1 MTTSSKTPAAAI
13 LGIFLALGM
22 IGSAWLIGKSIY
34 AVKASERYVTV
45 KGFAEKELPANLVI
59 WPIAYSTVGDDLAG
73 IQQRLNIDKQKISS
87 FLENKGFNSEEISTS
102 IPQITDYQ
110 AQGYSQ
116 HNGPRHRY
124 SAQTILTLRSHKVT
138 ETKQAMQAADELVKS
153 GVALMRNY
161 EATPEFLFTKLN
173 DIKPE
178 MIAAA
183 TKNARQAAEQ
193 FAEDS
198 GSKVGA
204 IKNARQGFFSINDR
218 DRYSPE
224 QKIVRV
230 VTTIQYYLAED

>member
-1 MTTSSKTPAAAI
+1 MTTSSKSQAAAI
-13 LGIFLALGM
+13 LGLFLAIGM
-22 IGSAWLIGKSIY
+22 MGSAWMIGKAIY
-34 AVKASERYVTV
+34 AAKATERFVTV
-45 KGFAEKELPANLVI
+45 KGFAEKELPADLVI
-59 WPIAYSTVGDDLAG
+59 WPIAYSAIGDDLAE
-73 IQQRLNIDKQKISS
+73 IQQRLNRDKQKIAE
-87 FLENKGFNSEEISTS
+87 FLGKRGFSNEEISTS

-116 HNGPRHRY
+116 HNGPSNRY
-124 SAQTILTLRSHKVT
+124 SAQTILTLRSNKVT
-138 ETKQAMQAADELVKS
+138 ETKQAMQAADELVRS
-153 GVALMRNY
+153 GVALLRNY

-198 GSKVGA
+198 GSRVGA
-204 IKNARQGFFSINDR
+204 IKNARQGFFSINNR

-224 QKIVRV
+224 QKVVRV

>member
-1 MTTSSKTPAAAI
+1 MSKFINNSAAAL

-22 IGSAWLIGKSIY
+22 VISAYLIGNFILQT
-34 AVKASERYVTV
+34 KAADRFVTV
-45 KGFAEKELPANLVI
+45 KGFAEKEVPADMVI
-59 WPIAYSTVGDDLAG
+59 WPIAYTETGDDLAEVQHKLDEAKKS
-73 IQQRLNIDKQKISS
+73 IIF
-87 FLENKGFNSEEISTS
+87 FLTTQGFSKDEITNS

-110 AQGYSQ
+110 AQGYSFN
-116 HNGPRHRY
+116 NGPTNRY
-124 SAQTILTLRSHKVT
+124 SAQSIITLRSSKVA
-138 ETKQAMQAADELVKS
+138 EAKSAMQTSDALVKS

-161 EATPEFLFTKLN
+161 DAKPEFMFTTLN
-173 DIKPE
+173 NIKPE
-178 MIAAA
+178 MIAEA

-204 IKNARQGFFSINDR
+204 IKNARQGFFSINNR

-230 VTTIQYYLAED
+230 VTTIDYFLIDE

>member
-1 MTTSSKTPAAAI
+1 MSTSSKTPAALI
-13 LGIFLALGM
+13 LGLFLAIGM
-22 IGSAWLIGKSIY
+22 VGSAWLVSQALY
-34 AVKASERYVTV
+34 AAKATERFVTV
-45 KGFAEKELPANLVI
+45 KGFAEQERPADLVI
-59 WPIAYSTVGDDLAG
+59 WPIAYSAIGDDLAE
-73 IQQRLNIDKQKISS
+73 IQRRLDVDKQKISN
-87 FLENKGFNSEEISTS
+87 FLQSRGFSNSEISTS

-124 SAQTILTLRSHKVT
+124 SAQTILTLRSNKVS
-138 ETKQAMQAADELVKS
+138 ETKQAMQASDELVKS

-183 TKNARQAAEQ
+183 TKNAREAAEQ

-198 GSKVGA
+198 GSTVGA

-224 QKIVRV
+224 QKVVRV
-230 VTTIQYYLAED
+230 VTTIQYYLANE

>member
-1 MTTSSKTPAAAI
+1 MSNTSKTPAAAI

-22 IGSAWLIGKSIY
+22 IGSAWMIGKAIY
-34 AVKASERYVTV
+34 AVKATERFVTV

-59 WPIAYSTVGDDLAG
+59 WPIAYTAVGDDLAE
-73 IQQRLNIDKQKISS
+73 IQQRLDVDKQKIINFLTNRS
-87 FLENKGFNSEEISTS
+87 FTNDEVSTS

-124 SAQTILTLRSHKVT
+124 SAQTILTLRSDKVR

-198 GSKVGA
+198 GSTVGA

-224 QKIVRV
+224 QKVVRV
-230 VTTIQYYLAED
+230 VTTIQYYLTED

>member
-1 MTTSSKTPAAAI
+1 MTTTSKSQAAAI
-13 LGIFLALGM
+13 LGLFLAIGM
-22 IGSAWLIGKSIY
+22 LGSAWMIGKAMY
-34 AVKASERYVTV
+34 AVKASERFVTV
-45 KGFAEKELPANLVI
+45 KGFAEKELPADLVI
-59 WPIAYSTVGDDLAG
+59 WPIAYAAVGNDLAE
-73 IQQRLNIDKQKISS
+73 IQKRLDQDKQKISN
-87 FLENKGFNSEEISTS
+87 FLLKRGFDRAEITTS

-124 SAQTILTLRSHKVT
+124 SAQTILTLRSNNVA
-138 ETKQAMQAADELVKS
+138 ETKQAMQASDELVKS

-198 GSKVGA
+198 GSRVGT
-204 IKNARQGFFSINDR
+204 IKNARQGFFSINNR

-224 QKIVRV
+224 QKVVRV

>member
-1 MTTSSKTPAAAI
+1 MSNTSKTPAAAI
-13 LGIFLALGM
+13 LGIFLAFGM
-22 IGSAWLIGKSIY
+22 IGSAWMIGKAIY
-34 AVKASERYVTV
+34 AVKATERFVTV

-59 WPIAYSTVGDDLAG
+59 WPIAYTAVGDDLAE
-73 IQQRLNIDKQKISS
+73 IQQRLDVDKQKIINFLTNRS
-87 FLENKGFNSEEISTS
+87 FTNDEVSTS

-124 SAQTILTLRSHKVT
+124 SAQTILTLRSDKVR

-198 GSKVGA
+198 GSTVGA

-224 QKIVRV
+224 QKVVRV
-230 VTTIQYYLAED
+230 VTTIQYYLADE

>member
-1 MTTSSKTPAAAI
+1 MTMTSKSPAAAI
-13 LGIFLALGM
+13 LGLFLAIGM
-22 IGSAWLIGKSIY
+22 LGSAWMIGKAIY

-45 KGFAEKELPANLVI
+45 KGFAEKELPANVVI
-59 WPIAYSTVGDDLAG
+59 WPIAYSAVGDNLSE
-73 IQQRLNIDKQKISS
+73 IQQQLDKDKQKIIT
-87 FLENKGFNSEEISTS
+87 FLESRGFSNEDVSNS

-124 SAQTILTLRSHKVT
+124 SAQTIITLRSDKVD
-138 ETKQAMQAADELVKS
+138 EAKRAMQASDELVKI
-153 GVALMRNY
+153 GVAILRNY
-161 EATPEFLFTKLN
+161 EATPEFLFTNLN

-198 GSKVGA
+198 GSTVGA

-224 QKIVRV
+224 QKVVRV
-230 VTTIQYYLAED
+230 VTTIQYYLADE

>member
-1 MTTSSKTPAAAI
+1 MSTTNKNAAAAI
-13 LGIFLALGM
+13 LGVFLALGM
-22 IGSAWLIGKSIY
+22 MGSAYLVGKAIY
-34 AVKASERYVTV
+34 AVKAAERYVTV

-59 WPIAYSTVGDDLAG
+59 WPIAFSAVGDELAQ
-73 IQQRLNIDKQKISS
+73 IQRRLDADKQKIIQ
-87 FLENKGFNSEEISTS
+87 FLEKRGFSNDEISSS

-110 AQGYSQ
+110 AQGYSE

-124 SAQTILTLRSHKVT
+124 SAQSILTLRSNRVN
-138 ETKQAMQAADELVKS
+138 ETKMAMQASDELVKS

-173 DIKPE
+173 DIKPQ
-178 MIAAA
+178 MIADA

-224 QKIVRV
+224 QKVIRV
-230 VTTIQYYLAED
+230 VTTIQYYLADD

>member
-1 MTTSSKTPAAAI
+1 MTTTSKSQAAAI
-13 LGIFLALGM
+13 LGLFLAIGM
-22 IGSAWLIGKSIY
+22 LGSAWMIGKAMY
-34 AVKASERYVTV
+34 AVKASERFVTV
-45 KGFAEKELPANLVI
+45 KGFAEKELPADLVI
-59 WPIAYSTVGDDLAG
+59 WPIAYAAVGNDLAE
-73 IQQRLNIDKQKISS
+73 IQKRLDQDKQKISN
-87 FLENKGFNSEEISTS
+87 FLLKRGFDRAEITTS

-124 SAQTILTLRSHKVT
+124 SAQTILTLRSNNVA
-138 ETKQAMQAADELVKS
+138 ETKQAMQASDELVKS

-173 DIKPE
+173 DIKPD

-198 GSKVGA
+198 GSRVGT
-204 IKNARQGFFSINDR
+204 IKNARQGFFSINNR

-224 QKIVRV
+224 QKVVRV

>member
-1 MTTSSKTPAAAI
+1 MSTTSKTPAAAI

-22 IGSAWLIGKSIY
+22 MGSAWMIGKAIY
-34 AVKASERYVTV
+34 AAKASERYVTV
-45 KGFAEKELPANLVI
+45 KGFAEKELPADLVI
-59 WPIAYSTVGDDLAG
+59 WPIAYSAVGDDLAE
-73 IQQRLNIDKQKISS
+73 IQKRLDKDKQKIAG
-87 FLENKGFNSEEISTS
+87 FLEKRGFKSEEISTS

-124 SAQTILTLRSHKVT
+124 SAQTILTLRSNNVV
-138 ETKQAMQAADELVKS
+138 ETKQAMQASDELVKS

-161 EATPEFLFTKLN
+161 EATPEFIFTKLN
-173 DIKPE
+173 SIKPE

-224 QKIVRV
+224 QKIIRV